1 MPHIDFKTSEE
12 IALYDK
18 MKQAL
23 SQHNSRSV
31 RNKYYPNN
39 MDVWK
44 NEKDKIESVY
54 RAKIANIQNKR
65 VSFEKEEK
73 YHDDEIA
80 AAKALLQ
87 MKIINERREEKAFR
101 EKRTSKRVS
110 KHITVSKTKD
120 VNTPFVRRSSRI
132 ANKNN

>member
-1 MPHIDFKTSEE
+1 
-12 IALYDK
+12 
-18 MKQAL
+18 
-23 SQHNSRSV
+23 
-31 RNKYYPNN
+31 

-120 VNTPFVRRSSRI
+120 VNVNTPVVRRSSRI